1 MEEIQGDILEG
12 FYYCLKHMGKLE
24 ERPLC
29 LQQKVFEQLFMA
41 AKVAKMTQE
50 EYSQY
55 VRIMTTERDRR
66 NQLSFALEKA
76 NQQGMEQGI
85 QKGIQQ
91 GMIAG
96 KQELLIELIK
106 SNINK
111 MSIGQLADVL
121 CISEDKVRKIA
132 ALI

>member
-1 MEEIQGDILEG
+1 
-12 FYYCLKHMGKLE
+12 
-24 ERPLC
+24 
-29 LQQKVFEQLFMA
+29 
-41 AKVAKMTQE
+41 
-50 EYSQY
+50 
-55 VRIMTTERDRR
+55 
-66 NQLSFALEKA
+66 
-76 NQQGMEQGI
+76 MEQGI
-85 QKGIQQ
+85 QKGIQQGIQQ

-121 CISEDKVRKIA
+121 CISEKEVRKIA

>member
-1 MEEIQGDILEG
+1 
-12 FYYCLKHMGKLE
+12 MGKLE

-96 KQELLIELIK
+96 KQELLIEQIK

-111 MSIGQLADVL
+111 MSIEQLSKVL
-121 CISEDKVRKIA
+121 CISEEEVRKIA

>member
-1 MEEIQGDILEG
+1 
-12 FYYCLKHMGKLE
+12 
-24 ERPLC
+24 
-29 LQQKVFEQLFMA
+29 
-41 AKVAKMTQE
+41 MTQE

-85 QKGIQQ
+85 QRGIQQGIQQ

-106 SNINK
+106 SNISK

-121 CISEDKVRKIA
+121 CISEEEVREIA